1 MHLYSAVLVLSASLA
16 LAAPQISQ
24 DSSVSAEYTSDS
36 DFQTTILN
44 VTNLYRQQHNAS
56 QLTWNESLA
65 EFAKDWSEDCK
76 FKHSGGPSGENLAS
90 GYPNVTA
97 SVEAWGN
104 ERKDY
109 DFKKG
114 EFSSAT
120 GHFTQLVW
128 RNTTTVGCA
137 RTECN
142 GGQKGGN
149 GDAPGWYIVC
159 EYYPAGNVLDQF
171 KDNVMRQEGA
181 ASSAHVNMVAMCIAL
196 IVAFSSIM

>member
-1 MHLYSAVLVLSASLA
+1 MHFYLAVLVFSTSLA
-16 LAAPQISQ
+16 LGAPQSSQ

-36 DFQTTILN
+36 TFQQTILD

-56 QLTWNESLA
+56 QLSWNESLA
-65 EFAKDWSEDCK
+65 EYAKDWSEDCE
-76 FKHSGGPSGENLAS
+76 FEHSGGASGENLAS

-114 EFSSAT
+114 EFSFAT

-142 GGQKGGN
+142 GNQKGGK

-159 EYYPAGNVLDQF
+159 EYYPAGNVISQF
-171 KDNVMRQEGA
+171 KDNVLEQEGV
-181 ASSAHVNMVAMCIAL
+181 ASRAQINLVAVCTALAIAL
-196 IVAFSSIM
+196 VAIM

>member
-1 MHLYSAVLVLSASLA
+1 MRLHPAVLVLSVSLA
-16 LAAPQISQ
+16 LAAPQSSQ

-36 DFQTTILN
+36 DFQDTILN

-65 EFAKDWSEDCK
+65 EYAKDWSEDCR
-76 FKHSGGPSGENLAS
+76 FEHSGGLSGENLAS

-114 EFSSAT
+114 DFSSA
-120 GHFTQLVW
+120 H
-128 RNTTTVGCA
+128 
-137 RTECN
+137 
-142 GGQKGGN
+142 
-149 GDAPGWYIVC
+149 PH
-159 EYYPAGNVLDQF
+159 
-171 KDNVMRQEGA
+171 
-181 ASSAHVNMVAMCIAL
+181 S
-196 IVAFSSIM
+196 